1 MARQSMDRAHGA
13 EPGRCRS
20 SDRPRPAG
28 ADGPPGELR
37 RDDARREHEQGRRRA
52 FQESTRSGRAAN
64 LMDGLMRI
72 ARQMENGDATVG
84 MTRMMEMMGRGD
96 GPQ

>member
-1 MARQSMDRAHGA
+1 
-13 EPGRCRS
+13 
-20 SDRPRPAG
+20 
-28 ADGPPGELR
+28 
-37 RDDARREHEQGRRRA
+37 
-52 FQESTRSGRAAN
+52 
-64 LMDGLMRI
+64 MDGLMRI